1 MKFGLPFFGKQFR
14 KGSPEPPPKFLSL
27 RELEFL
33 YLTLLQVLDILKLM
47 SEETPKPG
55 RPKSARNQSRI
66 TKSKTVAEEQLL
78 EVFDYWVEQ
87 CKGSARRKPILDST
101 RRLVIGAA
109 IHDYGVAACKEAI
122 LGCTMSDFHMGR
134 NKNGKK
140 YDDIEL
146 ILRDAKHIEQFLDIY
161 DKGQDK
167 GVDW

>member
-1 MKFGLPFFGKQFR
+1 MEPE
-14 KGSPEPPPKFLSL
+14 SP
-27 RELEFL
+27 
-33 YLTLLQVLDILKLM
+33 T
-47 SEETPKPG
+47 PG
-55 RPKSARNQSRI
+55 RPKSARTLSRI
-66 TKSKTVAEEQLL
+66 SKSKTVVEEELQ

-122 LGCTMSDFHMGR
+122 LGCTMSDFHMGK

-146 ILRDAKHIEQFLDIY
+146 ILRDSKHIEQFLDIY
-161 DKGQDK
+161 DRSQER